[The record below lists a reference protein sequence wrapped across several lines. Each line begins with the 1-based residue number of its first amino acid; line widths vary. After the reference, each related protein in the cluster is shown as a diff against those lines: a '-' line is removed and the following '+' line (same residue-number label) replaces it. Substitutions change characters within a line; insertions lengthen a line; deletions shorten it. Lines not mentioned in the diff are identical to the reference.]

1 MCLGPRQR
9 RRAAEEAAGLDIV
22 AQVLAQKKKGA
33 SALAK
38 AAADM
43 KELLLEPRSTAPK
56 RFKKDMFSNTGA

>member
-1 MCLGPRQR
+1 M
-9 RRAAEEAAGLDIV
+9 
-22 AQVLAQKKKGA
+22 LAQKKKGA